1 MSRFID
7 TVRRAQINRLLP
19 TSERTPLDG
28 KGGPRPFRVLTVTSN
43 KGGVG
48 KTTVATN
55 LAIYLRALREDLPI
69 LILGFDDQGMID
81 RMFKLDSESPCET
94 MTSAVRAGS
103 LESAIRLGQF
113 GVQYV
118 PSAPDIA
125 ELKREISDPFHL
137 QTILRR
143 TDWHGLIII
152 DTKSDLEIL
161 SQNAIAASDLA
172 VVVVADRTS
181 LNEAEKVFGL
191 LDTWTRPREHARIL
205 LTLVD
210 RRIKYRESSTGDV
223 LALLISEIRS
233 HGYPLF
239 ESFLS
244 RSPKI
249 ESLHTNPDGRV
260 LSILHGARD
269 TLVYRQMRHLAADVL
284 TALDQLAPD
293 AGDPPPSPDSTEGEG
308 SSARG
313 PMPSFWIHAGRSG

>member
-7 TVRRAQINRLLP
+7 TVRKAQINRLLP
-19 TSERTPLDG
+19 ASERTPLDG
-28 KGGPRPFRVLTVTSN
+28 ESDPRPFRVLTVTSN

-55 LAIYLRALREDLPI
+55 LAVYFRALREDLPI
-69 LILGFDDQGMID
+69 LILGFDDQVMID
-81 RMFKLDSESPCET
+81 RMFALDSESPRET
-94 MTSAVRAGS
+94 MTSAMRAGS
-103 LESAIRLGQF
+103 FESAVRLGEY
-113 GVQYV
+113 GVHYV

-125 ELKREISDPFHL
+125 ALKREISDPSYL

-172 VVVVADRTS
+172 VVVVADQSS
-181 LNEAEKVFGL
+181 LSEAEKVFGL

-205 LTLVD
+205 LTMVD
-210 RRIKYRESSTGDV
+210 RRIKYPGSPTENI
-223 LALLISEIRS
+223 LALLIAEIRR

-244 RSPKI
+244 RSPRI
-249 ESLHTNPDGRV
+249 ESLHTNPDGRI

-269 TLVYRQMRHLAADVL
+269 TLVHRQMHQLAADVL
-284 TALDQLAPD
+284 TALDELAPD
-293 AGDPPPSPDSTEGEG
+293 AGDPPPSPDPTEGED
-308 SSARG
+308 SSAAD
-313 PMPSFWIHAGRSG
+313 PMPSFWMDAGKTS

>member
-7 TVRRAQINRLLP
+7 TVRKAQINRSLP
-19 TSERTPLDG
+19 ASERTPLEG
-28 KGGPRPFRVLTVTSN
+28 ESRPRPFRVLTVTSN

-48 KTTVATN
+48 KTTVAIN
-55 LAIYLRALREDLPI
+55 LAVYFRALRDDLPI
-69 LILGFDDQGMID
+69 LILGFDDQVLID
-81 RMFKLDSESPCET
+81 RMFALDSESPRET

-103 LESAIRLGQF
+103 FESAVRLGQY
-113 GVQYV
+113 GVHYV
-118 PSAPDIA
+118 PSAGDIA
-125 ELKREISDPFHL
+125 ELKGEISDPFTL

-172 VVVVADRTS
+172 IVVVADQAS
-181 LNEAEKVFGL
+181 LSEAEKVFRL

-210 RRIKYRESSTGDV
+210 RRTKYRESPTEDI
-223 LALLISEIRS
+223 LALLISEIRR

-244 RSPKI
+244 RGPKI

-260 LSILHGARD
+260 LSILHGARN
-269 TLVYRQMRHLAADVL
+269 TLVHRQMRHLAADVL

-313 PMPSFWIHAGRSG
+313 PMPSFWMDAGENG